1 MPELTPAQL
10 LNLIPY
16 FSKFRSMM
24 EAAVDLDIP
33 FVAVRDGLEQLAELS
48 QPGLTAYPAFRVEFG
63 DNWTARITP
72 KSGGLAAPMR
82 LTAAEAATLLLTL
95 ESLESSADL
104 NNRSVVQ
111 SAAAKLR
118 AAVADHGAVYDST
131 PDTVRSGTWGAV
143 ISQALRERRVLKM
156 TYRKSNDEVSERL
169 IEPVA
174 LMTVEDISYLRAVD
188 KQDPTETVKSF
199 RLDRIMAAEVLEDKA
214 TSRRDGEIDP
224 LDPHG
229 FGKEQ
234 CPEKWALVEVDADA
248 TWISDYDPVFWE
260 EDAGESDTGTY
271 RAYVPMGDIE
281 ATISFILRRSPSVRV
296 LEPVSLQNAVHDRAL
311 SGLAEYGVAKE

>member
-1 MPELTPAQL
+1 MKDLTPAQL

-16 FSKFRSMM
+16 FSTFRSMM
-24 EAAVDLDIP
+24 EASVDLNMP
-33 FVAVRDGLEQLAELS
+33 YVAVRSGLEQLAEMS

-72 KSGGLAAPMR
+72 KSGGLGVPMR

-104 NNRSVVQ
+104 NNRAVVQ

-118 AAVADHGAVYDST
+118 AAVADHGAIYDST
-131 PDTVRSGTWGAV
+131 PESGRQGTWDAV
-143 ISQALRERRVLKM
+143 VNQALRERRVLKIS
-156 TYRKSNDEVSERL
+156 YRKSNDEISERVL
-169 IEPVA
+169 DPVG
-174 LMTVEDISYLRAVD
+174 LMTVEDISYLRAVEKHD
-188 KQDPTETVKSF
+188 AAETVKSF
-199 RLDRIMAAEVLEDKA
+199 RLDRIIDAEVVDEKA
-214 TSRRDGEIDP
+214 KSRRDDEIDP

-229 FGKEQ
+229 FGNEQ
-234 CPEKWALVEVDADA
+234 AAEKWALVEVDADA

-260 EDAGESDTGTY
+260 EDEESGADTY
-271 RAYVPMGDIE
+271 RAYVPMGDID

-296 LEPVSLQNAVHDRAL
+296 LEPVSLQNAIHDRAL